1 MQHHWKGLGIYGTVG
16 IEFVL
21 SVLVGIWGG
30 QWLDGRFGT
39 EPWFMVVGFGFGVA
53 AGFRGLWRALARAN
67 RELERQEQR
76 EREKRRRYHERHD
89 VE

>member
-1 MQHHWKGLGIYGTVG
+1 MQHHWKGFGTYGTVG

-21 SVLVGIWGG
+21 SVLVGTWGG

-39 EPWFMVVGFGFGVA
+39 EPWLMVVGLGFGVA
-53 AGFRGLWRALARAN
+53 AGFRGLWRALEKAN

-76 EREKRRRYHERHD
+76 EREERRRYHGRRDIE
-89 VE
+89 